1 MNSNRYPV
9 VNYVPY
15 NPSKQIE
22 SVNFGH
28 SLQYTLEKQKYERIV
43 NNPKYHFQNCYITNF
58 DLIHNEC
65 RGDTLEHSKKYYS
78 TIFNK
83 NINKEF
89 TNNHVKNRFISSSI
103 LCERNDLFLEKEAL
117 KEHFMRTNLEK
128 KLEKQHIFLSSM
140 KKRAFFKKKKYT
152 EDCKSLPF

>member
-1 MNSNRYPV
+1 MVKTLKRLC
-9 VNYVPY
+9 
-15 NPSKQIE
+15 IE
-22 SVNFGH
+22 SFFTCKKTKLY
-28 SLQYTLEKQKYERIV
+28 SSYYCL
-43 NNPKYHFQNCYITNF
+43 FSYIH
-58 DLIHNEC
+58 L
-65 RGDTLEHSKKYYS
+65 LM
-78 TIFNK
+78 NK
-83 NINKEF
+83 RE
-89 TNNHVKNRFISSSI
+89 ISSSI